1 MRFAL
6 LLAAVALAACSRPAT
21 STPAAPERTAAA
33 VTESTNTDIQ
43 TIDNADTRPAVMEPP
58 PTLTDEGGNAPKATV
73 GIIQSDAPPP
83 PLPADERLRAN
94 LPFAPAIGLDPVDGS
109 KISIRAATPTCEYK
123 GKTFYFNS
131 EENKRTFLS
140 KPDGYLKGVFASH

>member
-1 MRFAL
+1 
-6 LLAAVALAACSRPAT
+6 
-21 STPAAPERTAAA
+21 
-33 VTESTNTDIQ
+33 
-43 TIDNADTRPAVMEPP
+43 MEPP

-73 GIIQSDAPPP
+73 GVIQSDAPPP
-83 PLPADERLRAN
+83 PLPADEQLRAN

>member
-1 MRFAL
+1 MRLTL
-6 LLAAVALAACSRPAT
+6 LLAAVALVACSQPAS
-21 STPAAPERTAAA
+21 STGAAPQRTTAAA
-33 VTESTNTDIQ
+33 TESTATDIQ

-58 PTLTDEGGNAPKATV
+58 ATLTDEGGNAPKATV
-73 GIIQSDAPPP
+73 GVIQSDAPPP
-83 PLPADERLRAN
+83 PLPADEQLRAN

-123 GKTFYFNS
+123 GKTFYFTS

-140 KPDGYLKGVFASH
+140 RPDGYLKGVFAH